1 MKLTKKELEQL
12 IIDKDETIGKD
23 VLKTVT
29 DMIFDLTA
37 EKLSKNVE
45 VSVPNFGK
53 FKIVE
58 KEARIGRNP
67 QTGETVR
74 IKARR
79 SVKFSNSKTLKDTLN
94 K

>member
-58 KEARIGRNP
+58 KEARTGRNP